1 MKKLI
6 ITGPESS
13 GKTTLF
19 NQLTSFYNITG
30 VDEYAREY
38 IANLKR
44 DYNYQDILEIAKVQF
59 TNELKIYNSN
69 QNFFISDTDLL
80 TLEIW
85 CEIKYKKC
93 HSFISDNLRKHLPNI
108 YLLCSSDIP
117 WEFDSQRENPN
128 NRLELFKI
136 YENKIKSLGVDY
148 RIIKGDKA
156 TRLNT
161 VKTIINDIVN

>member
-1 MKKLI
+1 LW
-6 ITGPESS
+6 
-13 GKTTLF
+13 
-19 NQLTSFYNITG
+19 
-30 VDEYAREY
+30 
-38 IANLKR
+38 
-44 DYNYQDILEIAKVQF
+44 VQF
-59 TNELKIYNSN
+59 NNELTIFNSN
-69 QNFFISDTDLL
+69 QIFFISDTDLL

-85 CEIKYKKC
+85 CEIKYEKC

-117 WEFDSQRENPN
+117 WEFDSQRENPI
-128 NRLELFKI
+128 NRLELFNI

-156 TRLNT
+156 IRLNS